1 MIGLPMKPSS
11 DKMLSRDK
19 FISDSL
25 NESSDTKL
33 RILQKCT
40 PDISKAVDIIINA
53 FNSKK
58 KVLLCGNGGSA
69 ADAQHLATEFVIRL
83 NPHIKRPGLPA
94 IALTTNSSMLTAGAN
109 DLGYDNVFTRSIE
122 ALGNEGDVLI
132 GISTSGNSPSVNN
145 AFKKAREMKLV
156 TIGFLGKNGGKSKNL
171 VDLAIIVPSDDAQRI
186 QEGHITIGH
195 IIFQEVEQE
204 MFGEVG

>member
-1 MIGLPMKPSS
+1 M
-11 DKMLSRDK
+11 
-19 FISDSL
+19 
-25 NESSDTKL
+25 
-33 RILQKCT
+33 
-40 PDISKAVDIIINA
+40 PDISKAVDMIVLA
-53 FNSKK
+53 FTNKK

-83 NPHIKRPGLPA
+83 SPDLKRPGLPA
-94 IALTTNSSMLTAGAN
+94 IALTTDSSLLTAGAN

-132 GISTSGNSPSVNN
+132 GISTSGNSNSVNF
-145 AFKKAREMKLV
+145 AFKKAREMKLT
-156 TIGFLGKNGGKSKNL
+156 TIGFLGKAGGQSKNL
-171 VDLAIIVPSDDAQRI
+171 VDLAIIVPSNDAQRI

-204 MFGEVG
+204 LFG